1 MFLFLGM
8 PTPMD
13 YTTTIYSW
21 STIANVYPKS
31 STYDVAPVNLCP
43 ISFDGFWNDGED
55 SRSYVFASVYV
66 GPKIDYGGSGW
77 VLDFL
82 FVVCFSCSS

>member
-1 MFLFLGM
+1 
-8 PTPMD
+8 MD

-55 SRSYVFASVYV
+55 SRSYVFVSYTLV
-66 GPKIDYGGSGW
+66 PR
-77 VLDFL
+77 
-82 FVVCFSCSS
+82 